1 MRQTV
6 HIRRETPEDYQWV
19 VQLTERAFKN
29 RPFSNG
35 NEGKLVARLRH
46 APTFIGRLSLVAEIK
61 GLVVGHILFTPIRIE
76 NGSQQFESLAL
87 APVSVLPEFQDQGI
101 GSRLILTGHLIA
113 RDLAFESIIVLG
125 HPEYYSRFGYQPA
138 SHWNIKAPFYLPSDD
153 VFNAFELTEGSLAGV
168 AGTVIYPS
176 EFVQPAINNFVP
188 TVPKMV
194 KWDYELQTHLTH
206 EHRFIEKKKEVSG
219 I

>member
-1 MRQTV
+1 MKRIAFILGANYINMSQTV
-6 HIRRETPEDYQWV
+6 HIRKETPEDYQWV

-29 RPFSNG
+29 MPFSDG
-35 NEGKLVARLRH
+35 NEGKLVAKLRQ

-87 APVSVLPEFQDQGI
+87 ATVSVLPEFQDQGI

-113 RDLAFESIIVLG
+113 QDLAFESIIVMG
-125 HPEYYSRFGYQPA
+125 HPEYYSRFGYLPV

-153 VFNAFELTEGSLAGV
+153 VFNALELTEGALSGV
-168 AGTVIYPS
+168 SGTVIYPS
-176 EFVQPAINNFVP
+176 EFEQPAINNYLP
-188 TVPKMV
+188 TLPKVV
-194 KWDYELQTHLTH
+194 KWNHGITEL
-206 EHRFIEKKKEVSG
+206 KAV
-219 I
+219 